1 MKIFVSLSAYLVVLV
16 FAFARASF
24 ANGFQ
29 LTNNT
34 YIFSTLEFTIGEGS
48 MIQGWDQGLLDM
60 CVGEV
65 RELITPS
72 SYAYGDLPVGDA
84 IPPKAHLVFYI
95 ELLDIKDGQPKPDI
109 FGQVDVNGD
118 GLISHD
124 EVCNAVVNKRT
135 KLFLNGRR
143 QKKKLSVG

>member
-1 MKIFVSLSAYLVVLV
+1 
-16 FAFARASF
+16 
-24 ANGFQ
+24 
-29 LTNNT
+29 
-34 YIFSTLEFTIGEGS
+34 

-60 CVGEV
+60 CVGEL

-72 SYAYGDLPVGDA
+72 SYAYGELPVGDA

-124 EVCNAVVNKRT
+124 EVRNVVVYRRTELAKRNGAEKKCGLKWGEKYEARAVENSKT
-135 KLFLNGRR
+135 
-143 QKKKLSVG
+143 